1 MKCYSKQWNSLFKD
15 PKVQNCM
22 RVSGNDGVSTY
33 NKRAVVCLWT
43 KVWFYLQ
50 IGKSIDC
57 RRTFPKP
64 ILWPLDPRSPG
75 PSAPGGLLRSPST
88 RLPGATF
95 FPKSPIH
102 IHIVPTLG
110 SESRVTQWWTACTLK
125 SVLSLPV
132 WPLAIDNLFCLNFL
146 TCKTKMKR
154 HQPHKVTARIKCGKV
169 YHDLHKCL
177 ALCKF

>member
-15 PKVQNCM
+15 SKVQNCM
-22 RVSGNDGVSTY
+22 RVSGDDEVSTY

-50 IGKSIDC
+50 LVKALIADA
-57 RRTFPKP
+57 RFL
-64 ILWPLDPRSPG
+64 ILYCGPLDPRSPG
-75 PSAPGGLLRSPST
+75 PSAPSGLLRSPST
-88 RLPGATF
+88 RLPGVTF
-95 FPKSPIH
+95 FPKFPIH
-102 IHIVPTLG
+102 INIMPTLG
-110 SESRVTQWWTACTLK
+110 SESRVTQWWTARTLK
-125 SVLSLPV
+125 SVLPLPV

-169 YHDLHKCL
+169 YHDIHKCL
-177 ALCKF
+177 AHSKF